1 MEGRRAAEGRAA
13 CSRRG
18 REAPPALAGRGL
30 RLTARALGAVRLR
43 AGGGGARRDA
53 ACGCGVR
60 RSGGSQSVRGAAH
73 QKRRESMGKIVGLL
87 IARPGRGGKKGGRKD
102 AGAAQTKAGA
112 GGK

>member
-1 MEGRRAAEGRAA
+1 M
-13 CSRRG
+13 
-18 REAPPALAGRGL
+18 
-30 RLTARALGAVRLR
+30 RL
-43 AGGGGARRDA
+43 
-53 ACGCGVR
+53 
-60 RSGGSQSVRGAAH
+60 RGAAH

>member
-1 MEGRRAAEGRAA
+1 M
-13 CSRRG
+13 
-18 REAPPALAGRGL
+18 
-30 RLTARALGAVRLR
+30 RLTARALGGFARLR
-43 AGGGGARRDA
+43 AGGGGSEHSSAIRPYTFAPTR
-53 ACGCGVR
+53 V
-60 RSGGSQSVRGAAH
+60 GGGGALRLRGAAH

>member
-1 MEGRRAAEGRAA
+1 MRLAA
-13 CSRRG
+13 
-18 REAPPALAGRGL
+18 AG
-30 RLTARALGAVRLR
+30 
-43 AGGGGARRDA
+43 
-53 ACGCGVR
+53 C
-60 RSGGSQSVRGAAH
+60 GGSQSVRGAAH

>member
-43 AGGGGARRDA
+43 AGGGGDRHDA
-53 ACGCGVR
+53 ACGCGAR
-60 RSGGSQSVRGAAH
+60 RGCGSQSVRGAAH
-73 QKRRESMGKIVGLL
+73 QKRRERAWEKLWGF
-87 IARPGRGGKKGGRKD
+87 
-102 AGAAQTKAGA
+102 
-112 GGK
+112 

>member
-1 MEGRRAAEGRAA
+1 M
-13 CSRRG
+13 
-18 REAPPALAGRGL
+18 
-30 RLTARALGAVRLR
+30 RLTARALGGFARLR
-43 AGGGGARRDA
+43 AWGWGARRDA
-53 ACGCGVR
+53 ACACGAR
-60 RSGGSQSVRGAAH
+60 RGGGSQSVRGAAH

>member
-1 MEGRRAAEGRAA
+1 M
-13 CSRRG
+13 
-18 REAPPALAGRGL
+18 
-30 RLTARALGAVRLR
+30 RLTARALGGFARLR
-43 AGGGGARRDA
+43 AGGGGVWRDA
-53 ACGCGVR
+53 ACAC
-60 RSGGSQSVRGAAH
+60 GGSQSARVAAH